1 MRFLMLVL
9 SDSTA
14 DPEEEA
20 PFPIGDWV
28 DEAYGSGRA
37 TTGDRLRPAEEAK
50 TIRSRGGVV
59 TVEDGPASRT
69 LGRIEGFDVLEC
81 ESIDDAVELAT
92 RHPMATGGAIQL
104 HPAWPLDL

>member
-14 DPEEEA
+14 DPDEQA
-20 PFPIGDWV
+20 PMAIGEWV
-28 DEAYGSGRA
+28 DESYGTGRA
-37 TTGDRLRPAEEAK
+37 SVGERLRPSDEAK
-50 TIRSRGGVV
+50 TIRRRGGQV
-59 TVEDGPASRT
+59 TVEDGPASRA

-81 ESIDDAVELAT
+81 ETLEEAVDLAS
-92 RHPMATGGAIQL
+92 RHPAATGGAIQL